1 MGMKKNIKLWA
12 ILIAI
17 AIQSMTTLSVAETHP
32 VNFYYRGT
40 PEQNGNSKHLQAIS
54 HFPHSLS
61 IWITATG

>member
-1 MGMKKNIKLWA
+1 MKSRFNFLVIMIAFA
-12 ILIAI
+12 IL
-17 AIQSMTTLSVAETHP
+17 SMSMLAVAETHP

>member
-1 MGMKKNIKLWA
+1 MIAFA
-12 ILIAI
+12 IL
-17 AIQSMTTLSVAETHP
+17 SMSMLAVAETHP